1 MATISTSLIFTN
13 STRLHST
20 RNSLQSPGITP
31 LAWHL
36 LHSPGTQVASQ
47 NMRSQPASA
56 LMSYRARPLHST
68 HNFHF
73 GVQNMILHN
82 LCSGYRTTQ
91 YDWTEKMSCA
101 FTKWLT
107 LQQSLTTRV
116 LSSCGLR
123 RGIDPTAPSLL
134 PLPSHNS
141 ASCRGWAPGSVD
153 SGHTPGTPSP
163 RGKLGRAK
171 ERHTQIPR

>member
-1 MATISTSLIFTN
+1 MRSGYQCYNLCLQAKGNCVANLLSKAAMGVLTSTPLLNEWMGVPLSIVYVVFIIHGRTNLFSMTATISTSLIFTN

-36 LHSPGTQVASQ
+36 LHSPGTQGASQ

-82 LCSGYRTTQ
+82 LCSGYRTIHNM
-91 YDWTEKMSCA
+91 TELK
-101 FTKWLT
+101 KN
-107 LQQSLTTRV
+107 V
-116 LSSCGLR
+116 LCF
-123 RGIDPTAPSLL
+123 
-134 PLPSHNS
+134 H
-141 ASCRGWAPGSVD
+141 
-153 SGHTPGTPSP
+153 
-163 RGKLGRAK
+163 
-171 ERHTQIPR
+171 

>member
-1 MATISTSLIFTN
+1 MGVPLSIVYVVYIIHGRTNLFSMTATISTGLIFTN

-20 RNSLQSPGITP
+20 RNSLQSPGITS

-91 YDWTEKMSCA
+91 YDWTEKKC
-101 FTKWLT
+101 L
-107 LQQSLTTRV
+107 V
-116 LSSCGLR
+116 LSLSGWLSNSHWQLVCCLLVAWGEVLIQQLR
-123 RGIDPTAPSLL
+123 PFCPRLPTIVHHAAGEPQAL
-134 PLPSHNS
+134 
-141 ASCRGWAPGSVD
+141 
-153 SGHTPGTPSP
+153 
-163 RGKLGRAK
+163 
-171 ERHTQIPR
+171 